1 MVEWYHPSGSS
12 QFIFPE
18 AWSRKR
24 VNLKDWE
31 DRLEADLKIFVC
43 MFPDKQPL
51 LYVGGPVVRKA
62 LDASRFADSVAEVAD
77 DNPGE
82 EPQIRELTIAGIP
95 CLTLFCAHPSQGS
108 SPPPIF
114 IAYIIYIYI

>member
-1 MVEWYHPSGSS
+1 MVSS
-12 QFIFPE
+12 VRKLSIYI
-18 AWSRKR
+18 SRSLVSEKGESER
-24 VNLKDWE
+24 RE

-51 LYVGGPVVRKA
+51 LHVGGPVVRKA

-82 EPQIRELTIAGIP
+82 EPQIRELTIAGI
-95 CLTLFCAHPSQGS
+95 LFLHLIVQTS
-108 SPPPIF
+108 
-114 IAYIIYIYI
+114 